1 MIKCLLCECENELRD
16 CHPHRVRV
24 CLIPVNHNSH
34 LSMKTLPQRRASGF
48 TLIELLV
55 VITIIAV
62 LAGAGFAAG
71 NAAMQRARKT
81 TTLAAIV
88 SLETAV
94 NNFYNDYGTFPV
106 EGSADTTVN
115 TTSGPGVDFLRVLVG
130 SNTGTAATLNPRG
143 IKYLNA
149 AQGKNNKGGLIYASG
164 GGSNVEGM
172 YDAWGG
178 PFFVMMDNDYDEELN
193 VNRAAGGAKTL
204 NGRRVAAWSNGADA
218 AKTNG
223 TGGTAADDV
232 FNY

>member
-1 MIKCLLCECENELRD
+1 
-16 CHPHRVRV
+16 
-24 CLIPVNHNSH
+24 
-34 LSMKTLPQRRASGF
+34 MKTLPKRRANGF

-81 TTLAAIV
+81 TTLAAVV

-94 NNFYNDYGTFPV
+94 NNFYNDYGTFPA
-106 EGSADTTVN
+106 GDGADTTVN
-115 TTSGPGVDFLRVLVG
+115 TTSGEGLTFLNTLLG
-130 SNTGTAATLNPRG
+130 SSSGAAADRNPRG

-149 AQGKNNKGGLIYASG
+149 AQGKNNKGGLIYAA
-164 GGSNVEGM
+164 GGSATVEGM

-178 PFFVMMDNDYDEELN
+178 PFFVMMDNDYDEQLN
-193 VNRAAGGAKTL
+193 VSRAAGGAKTL

-223 TGGTAADDV
+223 TGGKAADDV
-232 FNY
+232 FSY